1 MTGCRITSSYPVK
14 SIAILNNASIS
25 NSNVVPESPEG
36 ASPSTTSALIH
47 TGLLS
52 VGLSNLFWKGSE
64 ISANPNEEVLIL
76 AMGLFCLAIPFQG
89 LYILLSR
96 MIREYDSSAKMMVPD
111 SILRLASICEMVSYG
126 CGITGFCLM
135 LMRTSTILGVVL
147 LSSAVLVILMARSAM
162 MKAYEA
168 NQTVY

>member
-1 MTGCRITSSYPVK
+1 M
-14 SIAILNNASIS
+14 
-25 NSNVVPESPEG
+25 VPESAEG
-36 ASPSTTSALIH
+36 NSPSTTAALIH

-52 VGLSNLFWKGSE
+52 VGLSNLFWKGNE
-64 ISANPNEEVLIL
+64 ITANPDEKVLIV

-96 MIREYDSSAKMMVPD
+96 MIREYDSSAKMIVPE
-111 SILRLASICEMVSYG
+111 SILRLASVCEMVSYS

-135 LMRTSTILGVVL
+135 LMRTSSILGGIL
-147 LSSAVLVILMARSAM
+147 LASAVLVILLARSAM

-168 NQTVY
+168 NQASY

>member
-1 MTGCRITSSYPVK
+1 
-14 SIAILNNASIS
+14 
-25 NSNVVPESPEG
+25 
-36 ASPSTTSALIH
+36 
-47 TGLLS
+47 

-64 ISANPNEEVLIL
+64 ISANPDDRVLIL

-96 MIREYDSSAKMMVPD
+96 MIREYDSSTKLIVPD
-111 SILRLASICEMVSYG
+111 SILRLASICEMVSYA

-147 LSSAVLVILMARSAM
+147 LSSAALVIIMARTAM

-168 NQTVY
+168 NQAAY

>member
-1 MTGCRITSSYPVK
+1 M
-14 SIAILNNASIS
+14 
-25 NSNVVPESPEG
+25 VPESAEVS
-36 ASPSTTSALIH
+36 SPSTTSALIH

-64 ISANPNEEVLIL
+64 ISTNPDEKVLIV
-76 AMGLFCLAIPFQG
+76 AMGLFCLAMPFQG

-96 MIREYDSSAKMMVPD
+96 MIREFDSSANLIVPE
-111 SILRLASICEMVSYG
+111 SILRLSSVCEMVSYS

-135 LMRTSTILGVVL
+135 LMRTSSILGGIL
-147 LSSAVLVILMARSAM
+147 LASAILVIVLARSAM

-168 NQTVY
+168 NQPSY

>member
-1 MTGCRITSSYPVK
+1 M
-14 SIAILNNASIS
+14 
-25 NSNVVPESPEG
+25 VPETSESS
-36 ASPSTTSALIH
+36 SPSTTSALIH

-64 ISANPNEEVLIL
+64 ISDNPQDRILII

-96 MIREYDSSAKMMVPD
+96 MIREFDSSAKMMVPD
-111 SILRLASICEMVSYG
+111 SILRLASRCEMVSYG

-135 LMRTSTILGVVL
+135 LMRTSVILGAIL
-147 LSSAVLVILMARSAM
+147 PSSALLVIVLARMAMIR
-162 MKAYEA
+162 AYQA
-168 NQTVY
+168 NQPAY

>member
-1 MTGCRITSSYPVK
+1 M
-14 SIAILNNASIS
+14 
-25 NSNVVPESPEG
+25 VPESAEVS
-36 ASPSTTSALIH
+36 SPSTTSALIH

-64 ISANPNEEVLIL
+64 ISTNPDEKVLIV

-96 MIREYDSSAKMMVPD
+96 MIREFDSSANLIVPE
-111 SILRLASICEMVSYG
+111 SILRLASVCEMVSYS

-135 LMRTSTILGVVL
+135 LMRTSSILGGIL
-147 LSSAVLVILMARSAM
+147 LASAILVIVLARSAM

-168 NQTVY
+168 NQPSY

>member
-1 MTGCRITSSYPVK
+1 M
-14 SIAILNNASIS
+14 
-25 NSNVVPESPEG
+25 VPESGETS
-36 ASPSTTSALIH
+36 SPSTTSALIH

-52 VGLSNLFWKGSE
+52 VGLSNLFWKGGE
-64 ISANPNEEVLIL
+64 IIDNPDEKTLMV

-96 MIREYDSSAKMMVPD
+96 MIREYDSSAKLIVPE
-111 SILRLASICEMVSYG
+111 SILRLASICEMVSYS

-135 LMRTSTILGVVL
+135 LVRTSTVLGGILL
-147 LSSAVLVILMARSAM
+147 ASAVLVILLVRSAM

-168 NQTVY
+168 NQTAF

>member
-1 MTGCRITSSYPVK
+1 M
-14 SIAILNNASIS
+14 
-25 NSNVVPESPEG
+25 VPETSESS
-36 ASPSTTSALIH
+36 SPSTTSALIH

-64 ISANPNEEVLIL
+64 ISDNPQDRILII

-96 MIREYDSSAKMMVPD
+96 MIREFDSSAKMMVPD
-111 SILRLASICEMVSYG
+111 SILRLASRCEMVSYG

-135 LMRTSTILGVVL
+135 LMRTSVILGGIL
-147 LSSAVLVILMARSAM
+147 LSSALLVIILARMAMIR
-162 MKAYEA
+162 AYQA
-168 NQTVY
+168 NQPAY

>member
-1 MTGCRITSSYPVK
+1 M
-14 SIAILNNASIS
+14 
-25 NSNVVPESPEG
+25 VPETSE
-36 ASPSTTSALIH
+36 ASSPSTTSALIH

-64 ISANPNEEVLIL
+64 ISDNPQDRILII

-96 MIREYDSSAKMMVPD
+96 MIREFDSSAKMVVPD
-111 SILRLASICEMVSYG
+111 SILRLASMCEMVSYG

-135 LMRTSTILGVVL
+135 LMRTSAILGGIL
-147 LSSAVLVILMARSAM
+147 LSSALLVIILARMAM
-162 MKAYEA
+162 MRAYEV

>member
-1 MTGCRITSSYPVK
+1 VTGCRITSSYPVK

>member
-1 MTGCRITSSYPVK
+1 M
-14 SIAILNNASIS
+14 
-25 NSNVVPESPEG
+25 
-36 ASPSTTSALIH
+36 
-47 TGLLS
+47 
-52 VGLSNLFWKGSE
+52 GLSNLFWKGSE
-64 ISANPNEEVLIL
+64 ISANPDDRVLIL

-96 MIREYDSSAKMMVPD
+96 MIRDDSSAKLIVPD
-111 SILRLASICEMVSYG
+111 SILRLASICEMVSYA

-147 LSSAVLVILMARSAM
+147 LSSAVLVIVMARTAM

-168 NQTVY
+168 NQTAY

>member
-1 MTGCRITSSYPVK
+1 MS
-14 SIAILNNASIS
+14 NAL
-25 NSNVVPESPEG
+25 VVPESTEVG
-36 ASPSTTSALIH
+36 TPSTTSALIH

-64 ISANPNEEVLIL
+64 ISDNPDDSMLIL

-96 MIREYDSSAKMMVPD
+96 MIREYDTSANLVMPE

-135 LMRTSTILGVVL
+135 LLRTSAILGGIL
-147 LSSAVLVILMARSAM
+147 LTSAILVILLSRAAM
-162 MKAYEA
+162 VKAHEA

>member
-1 MTGCRITSSYPVK
+1 M
-14 SIAILNNASIS
+14 
-25 NSNVVPESPEG
+25 VPESPEV

-64 ISANPNEEVLIL
+64 ISANPDERILIL

-96 MIREYDSSAKMMVPD
+96 MIREYDSSAKLMVPD

-126 CGITGFCLM
+126 
-135 LMRTSTILGVVL
+135 
-147 LSSAVLVILMARSAM
+147 LSLIHI
-162 MKAYEA
+162 
-168 NQTVY
+168 

>member
-1 MTGCRITSSYPVK
+1 M
-14 SIAILNNASIS
+14 S
-25 NSNVVPESPEG
+25 NSYVVPESSEVG
-36 ASPSTTSALIH
+36 SPNTTSALIH

-52 VGLSNLFWKGSE
+52 VGLSNLFWKGGE
-64 ISANPNEEVLIL
+64 ISTNPDEKALVL

-96 MIREYDSSAKMMVPD
+96 MIREYDSSEKLVMPD

-135 LMRTSTILGVVL
+135 LVRTSPLLGGILF
-147 LSSAVLVILMARSAM
+147 SSAVLVILLARIAM
-162 MKAYEA
+162 VKAYEA
-168 NQTVY
+168 NQTSY

>member
-1 MTGCRITSSYPVK
+1 M
-14 SIAILNNASIS
+14 S
-25 NSNVVPESPEG
+25 NSYVVPESSEVG
-36 ASPSTTSALIH
+36 SPNTTSALIH

-52 VGLSNLFWKGSE
+52 VGLSNLFWKGGE
-64 ISANPNEEVLIL
+64 ISANPDEKALVL

-96 MIREYDSSAKMMVPD
+96 MIREYDSSEKLIMPD

-135 LMRTSTILGVVL
+135 LVRTSPLLGGILF
-147 LSSAVLVILMARSAM
+147 SSAVLVILLARIAM
-162 MKAYEA
+162 VKAYEA
-168 NQTVY
+168 NQTSY

>member
-1 MTGCRITSSYPVK
+1 M
-14 SIAILNNASIS
+14 
-25 NSNVVPESPEG
+25 VPESAEVS
-36 ASPSTTSALIH
+36 SPSTTSALIH

-52 VGLSNLFWKGSE
+52 VGLSNLFWKGNE
-64 ISANPNEEVLIL
+64 ITANPDEKVLIV

-96 MIREYDSSAKMMVPD
+96 MIREFDSSAKLIVPE
-111 SILRLASICEMVSYG
+111 SILRLASVCEMVSYS

-135 LMRTSTILGVVL
+135 LMRTSSILGGIL
-147 LSSAVLVILMARSAM
+147 LSSAVLVILLARSAM

-168 NQTVY
+168 NQASY

>member
-1 MTGCRITSSYPVK
+1 M
-14 SIAILNNASIS
+14 
-25 NSNVVPESPEG
+25 VPETSES
-36 ASPSTTSALIH
+36 ASPTTTSTLIH

-52 VGLSNLFWKGSE
+52 VGLSNLFWKGGE
-64 ISANPNEEVLIL
+64 ISENPNEKILIF

-96 MIREYDSSAKMMVPD
+96 MIREYDSSSNLIVPV

-135 LMRTSTILGVVL
+135 LMRTSTVLGGILV
-147 LSSAVLVILMARSAM
+147 SSAILVILLARSAM
-162 MKAYEA
+162 MMAYEA
-168 NQTVY
+168 NQSAY

>member
-1 MTGCRITSSYPVK
+1 M
-14 SIAILNNASIS
+14 
-25 NSNVVPESPEG
+25 VPESTEVS
-36 ASPSTTSALIH
+36 SPSTTSALIH

-52 VGLSNLFWKGSE
+52 VGLSNLFWKGNE
-64 ISANPNEEVLIL
+64 ISSNPDEKILIV

-96 MIREYDSSAKMMVPD
+96 MIREFDSSAKLIVPE
-111 SILRLASICEMVSYG
+111 SILRLASVCEMVSYS

-135 LMRTSTILGVVL
+135 LMRTSSILGGIL
-147 LSSAVLVILMARSAM
+147 LASAVLVILLARSAM

-168 NQTVY
+168 NQTSY

>member
-1 MTGCRITSSYPVK
+1 M
-14 SIAILNNASIS
+14 
-25 NSNVVPESPEG
+25 VPESPEP

-64 ISANPNEEVLIL
+64 ISDNPQDRILII

-96 MIREYDSSAKMMVPD
+96 MIREFDSSAKMMVPD
-111 SILRLASICEMVSYG
+111 SILRLASRCEMVSYG

-135 LMRTSTILGVVL
+135 LMRTSVILGGIL
-147 LSSAVLVILMARSAM
+147 LSSALLVIVLARMAMIR
-162 MKAYEA
+162 AYQA
-168 NQTVY
+168 NQPAY

>member
-1 MTGCRITSSYPVK
+1 M
-14 SIAILNNASIS
+14 
-25 NSNVVPESPEG
+25 VPETSES
-36 ASPSTTSALIH
+36 ASPTTTSTLIH

-52 VGLSNLFWKGSE
+52 VGLSNLFWKGGE
-64 ISANPNEEVLIL
+64 ISENPNEKILII

-96 MIREYDSSAKMMVPD
+96 MIREYDSSSNLIVPV

-135 LMRTSTILGVVL
+135 LMRTSTVLGGILV
-147 LSSAVLVILMARSAM
+147 SSAILVILLARSAM

-168 NQTVY
+168 NQSAY

>member
-1 MTGCRITSSYPVK
+1 M
-14 SIAILNNASIS
+14 
-25 NSNVVPESPEG
+25 VPESSEP

-52 VGLSNLFWKGSE
+52 VGLSNLFWKGGE
-64 ISANPNEEVLIL
+64 ISANPDDNVLIL

-96 MIREYDSSAKMMVPD
+96 MIKEYDSSTKMIVPD
-111 SILRLASICEMVSYG
+111 SILKLASICEAVSYG
-126 CGITGFCLM
+126 SGITGFCLM

-147 LSSAVLVILMARSAM
+147 LSSAVLVIVMARTAM
-162 MKAYEA
+162 LKAYDT
-168 NQTVY
+168 NQASY

>member
-1 MTGCRITSSYPVK
+1 MS
-14 SIAILNNASIS
+14 NAL
-25 NSNVVPESPEG
+25 VVPESTEVG
-36 ASPSTTSALIH
+36 TPSTTSALIH

-52 VGLSNLFWKGSE
+52 VGLSNLFWKSSE
-64 ISANPNEEVLIL
+64 ISDNPDDSMLIL

-96 MIREYDSSAKMMVPD
+96 MIREYDTSANLVMPE

-135 LMRTSTILGVVL
+135 LLRTSTILGGIL
-147 LSSAVLVILMARSAM
+147 LTSAILVILLSRAAM
-162 MKAYEA
+162 VKAHEA
-168 NQTVY
+168 NQTAY

>member
-1 MTGCRITSSYPVK
+1 MTGCLITSSYPAN

-25 NSNVVPESPEG
+25 NSSVVPESPEV

-64 ISANPNEEVLIL
+64 ISANPDEKVLIL

-96 MIREYDSSAKMMVPD
+96 MIREYDSSAKLIVPD

-147 LSSAVLVILMARSAM
+147 LSSAVLVIIMARTAM

>member
-1 MTGCRITSSYPVK
+1 
-14 SIAILNNASIS
+14 
-25 NSNVVPESPEG
+25 VVPESAEVS
-36 ASPSTTSALIH
+36 SPSTTSALIH

-52 VGLSNLFWKGSE
+52 VGLSNLFWKGNE
-64 ISANPNEEVLIL
+64 ITANPDEKVLIV

-96 MIREYDSSAKMMVPD
+96 MIREFDSSAKLIVPE
-111 SILRLASICEMVSYG
+111 SILRLASVCEMVSYS

-135 LMRTSTILGVVL
+135 LMRTSSILGGIL
-147 LSSAVLVILMARSAM
+147 LSSAILVILLARSAM

-168 NQTVY
+168 NQPSY

>member
-1 MTGCRITSSYPVK
+1 M
-14 SIAILNNASIS
+14 
-25 NSNVVPESPEG
+25 VPESPEP

-64 ISANPNEEVLIL
+64 ISANPDDRVLIL

-96 MIREYDSSAKMMVPD
+96 MIREYDSSAKAD
-111 SILRLASICEMVSYG
+111 RAGLYTQAGINLRDGELRL
-126 CGITGFCLM
+126 
-135 LMRTSTILGVVL
+135 RNHRVL
-147 LSSAVLVILMARSAM
+147 PDADEDLDHPGGGSAVFRCPGDNHGQNCHDESLRGQPDRLLEGYSNQIPSGDYARGSDGLRG
-162 MKAYEA
+162 
-168 NQTVY
+168 

>member
-1 MTGCRITSSYPVK
+1 M
-14 SIAILNNASIS
+14 
-25 NSNVVPESPEG
+25 VPETSESS
-36 ASPSTTSALIH
+36 SPSTTSALIH

-64 ISANPNEEVLIL
+64 ISDNPQDRILII

-96 MIREYDSSAKMMVPD
+96 MIREFDSSAKMMVPD
-111 SILRLASICEMVSYG
+111 SILRLASRCEMVSYG

-135 LMRTSTILGVVL
+135 LMRTSVILGGIL
-147 LSSAVLVILMARSAM
+147 LSSALLVIVLARMAMIR
-162 MKAYEA
+162 AYEA
-168 NQTVY
+168 NQPAY